1 NWQTNRPSHSSKI
14 IGPLMISVA
23 PDHNRKNPDGRGR
36 VKPLVIAATI
46 LVAIAALYWTQ
57 ALLIPFALAVLL
69 TLKRQVLMRKKST
82 RFLSYPLHGCRGGQ
96 SEGPVTGSPPSAT
109 RALNTSGDRSGE

>member
-1 NWQTNRPSHSSKI
+1 
-14 IGPLMISVA
+14 MISVA
-23 PDHNRKNPDGRGR
+23 PDHNRKTPDSRGR

-57 ALLIPFALAVLL
+57 ALLIPFALVVLL

-82 RFLSYPLHGCRGGQ
+82 RFLSYPSTRL
-96 SEGPVTGSPPSAT
+96 SWGPI
-109 RALNTSGDRSGE
+109 RRTSDWVASFRDAGFECLR

>member
-1 NWQTNRPSHSSKI
+1 
-14 IGPLMISVA
+14 MISVA
-23 PDHNRKNPDGRGR
+23 PDHNRKTPDGRGR

-69 TLKRQVLMRKKST
+69 TLKTSFNAEEIYKISK
-82 RFLSYPLHGCRGGQ
+82 LSLYTVVVGANQ
-96 SEGPVTGSPPSAT
+96 K
-109 RALNTSGDRSGE
+109 DQ